1 MQRSLLLLL
10 VPFMLASTG
19 GAAEPCQVHVILFV
33 PADVPVPN
41 GYQQRMNQT
50 IAYTESFLRTGLE
63 RWGHKESVSPF
74 RHNQDGSA
82 EVILVR
88 GGKPAAAYQ
97 DASLHNEAIASARKS
112 TRIDPL
118 RQVWWVF
125 VYKGDRPIR
134 FSNYRGGFDPK
145 VGGWSV
151 CNFDTRPG
159 SFQPTDLLGNDLL
172 TDLTLKGMI
181 HELGHGFQLPHIG
194 PRLGDNGGNT
204 LMGPTHANYRRI
216 VPKREPRVYL
226 SEAAAAMMAQHPAFR
241 GKPDDRRQLPKL
253 QVADQRYLVDRR
265 EKAIVVSGRVQANVK
280 PAFAIVADES
290 DARPGEYWTKHY
302 VAPVAANGQFA
313 VKITEPAAAAGTL
326 KTWFVFANGAMTGNG
341 RLRGKAGAIAK
352 PYQYLGGTF
361 RF

>member
-1 MQRSLLLLL
+1 
-10 VPFMLASTG
+10 
-19 GAAEPCQVHVILFV
+19 
-33 PADVPVPN
+33 
-41 GYQQRMNQT
+41 MNDT
-50 IAYTESFLRTGLE
+50 IGYTESFLKTGLE
-63 RWGHKESVSPF
+63 RWGHKATVSPF
-74 RHNQDGSA
+74 RRNQDGSA

-88 GGKPAAAYQ
+88 GSKPASAYQ
-97 DASLHNEAIASARKS
+97 DASLHNEAIESARKS
-112 TRIDPL
+112 TQIDPG

-125 VYKGDRPIR
+125 VYKGDPPQR
-134 FSNYRGGFDPK
+134 FGNYRGGFDPK

-159 SFQPTDLLGNDLL
+159 SFRPTDALGNDFL

-194 PRLGDNGGNT
+194 PRNQDNGGNT

-216 VPKREPRVYL
+216 VPQREPRVYL
-226 SEAAAAMMAQHPAFR
+226 SEAAAAMLSQHPALR
-241 GKPDDRRQLPKL
+241 GQPDDRRQLPKL
-253 QVADQRYLVDRR
+253 QVAEQQYVVDRR
-265 EKAIVVSGRVQANVK
+265 AKSLVVSGRIRANFK

-302 VAPVAANGQFA
+302 VAPVQANGQFA

-326 KTWFVFANGAMTGNG
+326 KTWFVFANGASTGNG
-341 RLRGKAGAIAK
+341 RLRGKAGAITK
-352 PYQYLGGTF
+352 PYQFAGGIF